1 MIEKVKSL
9 EFELFA
15 TREQL
20 DRSSSSKLDN
30 MLNAQ
35 KSLSNK
41 TGLGFVESVLSS
53 IVSPTKFVPA
63 VSTPKPDVRVPK
75 KEVLATRKIKIDLS
89 ETKPKKLTQSRAKK
103 QLKPQF
109 FVTSMVELGI
119 LTQIALSCKQPS
131 KQLNKKCLC
140 QKHKSSHSR
149 CKKM

>member
-41 TGLGFVESVLSS
+41 TRLGFVESGLSS
-53 IVSPTKFVPA
+53 IVIPTKFVPV
-63 VSTPKPDVRVPK
+63 VSTPKPDVRVP
-75 KEVLATRKIKIDLS
+75 
-89 ETKPKKLTQSRAKK
+89 
-103 QLKPQF
+103 
-109 FVTSMVELGI
+109 
-119 LTQIALSCKQPS
+119 
-131 KQLNKKCLC
+131 
-140 QKHKSSHSR
+140 
-149 CKKM
+149 